1 LRDFYEKE
9 ELQRVFAKEE
19 NVERFEERRIGMYL
33 SLLFWPTASYLWIK
47 LCMMSTPFYYYQ
59 LSILAFY
66 AVQPWWFGGF
76 DLLMAKVSKLV
87 VKPVGKSKE
96 N

>member
-1 LRDFYEKE
+1 ML
-9 ELQRVFAKEE
+9 
-19 NVERFEERRIGMYL
+19 
-33 SLLFWPTASYLWIK
+33 
-47 LCMMSTPFYYYQ
+47 STPFYYYQ